1 MLGQIQ
7 AVFYAQVH
15 VPRHYFYTINMVDGL
30 AMWYEIV
37 VNNTH
42 DIEDDKHCL
51 DLCFRRA
58 NFFGREDAGAFTA
71 YFAI

>member
-1 MLGQIQ
+1 
-7 AVFYAQVH
+7 
-15 VPRHYFYTINMVDGL
+15 MVDGL

-42 DIEDDKHCL
+42 DIEGDKHCL
-51 DLCFRRA
+51 DLCFRHA

-71 YFAI
+71 CFAI